1 LHGELGRTAPY
12 QANRALALLR
22 KMFNLALGWGVF
34 LGENPATGI
43 RFHPEEKRQRYLLPD
58 ELPRVFEALKEE
70 RNEYARAAFVTSILT
85 GARRREVL
93 EMKWEDLDLDPAG
106 WRGPPRKGGAG

>member
-1 LHGELGRTAPY
+1 GDVARLVGQRERAAPY
-12 QANRALALLR
+12 QASRAIALLQ
-22 KMFNLALGWGVF
+22 KMFNLALGWGMFV
-34 LGENPATGI
+34 GENPATGI

-85 GARRREVL
+85 RARRQEVL
-93 EMKWEDLDLDPAG
+93 EMKCKELNLDQAC
-106 WRGPPRKGGAG
+106 WR